1 MTTIPGNSWE
11 LIISSYPSQG
21 WNCSWWRGTFP
32 IEACGVLV
40 RYVCRTVTV
49 LGCFFTLFLSLLDP
63 ILLDTNHKE
72 RIDVWL
78 YKPTHH
84 SVQSWAGRSA
94 QYESI
99 TCVRNEVSSSLPFLQ
114 QQQLYIFR
122 AIVMDQLEKLPDVPL
137 APLLPPPLPL
147 PLPRLSKCCCMY
159 VYILFNF
166 FTFRHSCWVDRH
178 EWDVHVEAQVPGS
191 CEKLT

>member
-1 MTTIPGNSWE
+1 MMIDDIRQVLRTYHKFIPESRLKLFMMKRDFLTIGSMWS
-11 LIISSYPSQG
+11 LGQVSV
-21 WNCSWWRGTFP
+21 
-32 IEACGVLV
+32 GVL
-40 RYVCRTVTV
+40 CW
-49 LGCFFTLFLSLLDP
+49 FFLFSLSLLDP
-63 ILLDTNHKE
+63 ILLVTNHKE

-78 YKPTHH
+78 YKPSHH

-94 QYESI
+94 QYKSI
-99 TCVRNEVSSSLPFLQ
+99 TCVRNEVSSSLPFLQQ

-159 VYILFNF
+159 VYII
-166 FTFRHSCWVDRH
+166 
-178 EWDVHVEAQVPGS
+178 
-191 CEKLT
+191 

>member
-1 MTTIPGNSWE
+1 M
-11 LIISSYPSQG
+11 
-21 WNCSWWRGTFP
+21 
-32 IEACGVLV
+32 
-40 RYVCRTVTV
+40 
-49 LGCFFTLFLSLLDP
+49 LGCCVGFFILSLSLLDP
-63 ILLDTNHKE
+63 ILLVTNHKE

-78 YKPTHH
+78 YKPSHH

-94 QYESI
+94 QYQSI

-166 FTFRHSCWVDRH
+166 LHSDIHAGWIDTNGRFMLKPKFLEVVRSLPNTNQDQIFFSYQEVRKKLFYSLLTHTLSRPQNCSQPTF
-178 EWDVHVEAQVPGS
+178 
-191 CEKLT
+191 